1 MNSDV
6 KTPPTISYTVCIN
19 ENCSG
24 VMSDCLTNSVKITF
38 DEEYNVSIKSK
49 NIVGFS
55 DSSPQAFVGKFIMN
69 ILVAQMIRKQT
80 VTYI

>member
-6 KTPPTISYTVCIN
+6 KTPPTTSYTVCIN

-24 VMSDCLTNSVKITF
+24 VVSDCLTNSVKIIF

-55 DSSPQAFVGKFIMN
+55 DSSPQAVVGKFIMN
-69 ILVAQMIRKQT
+69 IPAAQNHCHK
-80 VTYI
+80 